1 MATELFPMLDPD
13 YIDNPEPYWQQLR
26 EKAPLYWSEEFNF
39 WVVTRYEDVDN
50 FAKRPEDFSSSSGP
64 GGGLRADNTSAED
77 VVGFLPMIQND
88 PPEHTRLR
96 SIFSKSFTSRRIAQ
110 LESEIRE
117 LAAQLMADLQSKSSA
132 GKAVDLYKD
141 FASPLPVAVITKLL
155 GIPLDYYDRLKF
167 WNEALGIGA
176 GESYTEKQRFN
187 ATTEMNDTLY
197 EIIEEKRFNPAD
209 DLISSLVELADEDG
223 GQLKPN
229 ELLGFSKLLW
239 IAGNETT
246 TNLITNAAVVLQEQP
261 EIIEK
266 LQNDKTL
273 VPKFVEEALRY
284 VGPVNGLFRRVTRD
298 LEYKG
303 KKFKKNDNVWIM
315 FASANRDE
323 RHFESP
329 ESFILERS
337 PNDHLSLGKGVHFCM
352 GAALARLEAQ
362 IAFECLVDVLPSF
375 QLKPEEGLHI
385 PVPVLRGWLKL
396 PMIRKK

>member
-1 MATELFPMLDPD
+1 M
-13 YIDNPEPYWQQLR
+13 
-26 EKAPLYWSEEFNF
+26 
-39 WVVTRYEDVDN
+39 
-50 FAKRPEDFSSSSGP
+50 
-64 GGGLRADNTSAED
+64 
-77 VVGFLPMIQND
+77 
-88 PPEHTRLR
+88 
-96 SIFSKSFTSRRIAQ
+96 
-110 LESEIRE
+110 
-117 LAAQLMADLQSKSSA
+117 
-132 GKAVDLYKD
+132 DLYKD
-141 FASPLPVAVITKLL
+141 FASPLPVAVIAKLL

>member
-141 FASPLPVAVITKLL
+141 FASPLPVAVIAKLL

>member
-1 MATELFPMLDPD
+1 VATELFPMLDPD

-141 FASPLPVAVITKLL
+141 FASPLPVAVIAKLL

-209 DLISSLVELADEDG
+209 DLISSLVKLADEDG

-273 VPKFVEEALRY
+273 VPQFVEEALRY

-362 IAFECLVDVLPSF
+362 IAFECLVDVLPGF